1 MASRNN
7 KQAMVF
13 SRGAFDPLNLDRL
26 IAGEN
31 CIQALDAGQ
40 LEDLIDKNVVVLKKD
55 KATGVAKRFPQLRPE
70 HCVKLAALLP
80 PVDLTAYGVDPRLAA
95 TMDSAAQAAVAAGL
109 EALQDAGL
117 VRGNNG
123 NGNNGNNG
131 RSAEDWKLPEELR
144 DSTGVVYASSYP
156 GLDAAVAEVS
166 KG

>member
-1 MASRNN
+1 M
-7 KQAMVF
+7 
-13 SRGAFDPLNLDRL
+13 
-26 IAGEN
+26 
-31 CIQALDAGQ
+31 
-40 LEDLIDKNVVVLKKD
+40 
-55 KATGVAKRFPQLRPE
+55 
-70 HCVKLAALLP
+70 
-80 PVDLTAYGVDPRLAA
+80 TAYGVDPRLAA

-117 VRGNNG
+117 VRGNGNG
-123 NGNNGNNG
+123 NNGNNGNNG